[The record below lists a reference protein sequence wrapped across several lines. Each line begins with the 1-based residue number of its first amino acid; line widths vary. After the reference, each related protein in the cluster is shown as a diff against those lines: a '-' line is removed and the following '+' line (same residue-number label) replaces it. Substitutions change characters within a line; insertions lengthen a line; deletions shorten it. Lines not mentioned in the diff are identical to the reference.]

1 MDLNADVPHTASG
14 PRQTPQR
21 RGQTQGPSGQGCAEG
36 RGVRSGLVG
45 ATGRAR
51 TGLLVQRG
59 RTFCSFLFPTSS
71 LFGEH
76 SRDGRVLKPLLT
88 WDPAW
93 SFPKHLKTLASVPG
107 GEHSGPQKRGHPPTG
122 RGEAPLAAPDPRE
135 LSQHPNR
142 ASRGAGWTSQVLKVT
157 QASIK
162 GHTEL
167 IVIFGQRGR
176 SEKKRHRC
184 TKTTHEL
191 VREALG
197 SKRVGEFSE
206 RKENLGEIL
215 KGTAWK
221 HFRP

>member
-1 MDLNADVPHTASG
+1 MA
-14 PRQTPQR
+14 
-21 RGQTQGPSGQGCAEG
+21 
-36 RGVRSGLVG
+36 
-45 ATGRAR
+45 RAA
-51 TGLLVQRG
+51 QRG
-59 RTFCSFLFPTSS
+59 EESAA
-71 LFGEH
+71 
-76 SRDGRVLKPLLT
+76 
-88 WDPAW
+88 AW
-93 SFPKHLKTLASVPG
+93 SGRRAKLAQDSWFSEAEPSAVFFSPPAASLVSTPETGVFLNHCSLGILLWRFPKHLKTLASVPG

-197 SKRVGEFSE
+197 SKRVGECSE